1 MSAESLED
9 LFMVA
14 EGRTFANMEEY
25 LMHINATLMDELAA
39 TTACLESA
47 EYELGRL
54 IGSYDLLQSLHEGE
68 VALNANAVAS
78 LYKMI
83 EQLEGVHPLLNKE
96 E

>member
-47 EYELGRL
+47 EYEL
-54 IGSYDLLQSLHEGE
+54 DLLQSLHEGE